1 MLFDMMCRSL
11 PTGLRCRHYLLLI
24 LMGVFVVGCQS
35 VRTVYDEN
43 GQEVKEDEPGGEKDL
58 MSHFESQFN
67 ASFSE
72 SRTKDGVPQ
81 ATSSKRSRFQKDIDE
96 ARRDDK
102 EYITGA
108 FGGVERKDSLRTITF
123 SGADK
128 DFAGG
133 KGYEGLKSSPISRDL
148 RPDFMNESHGI
159 SHSDSY
165 MDHSTRSQAE
175 GTTAE
180 ASGRLFSTDASEY
193 QTTRQSGYIESRR
206 TRTPEPR
213 IMDYRDYYRKTI
225 EETRTM
231 LGRDK
236 EEE

>member
-1 MLFDMMCRSL
+1 MRRYITAGVRSCRWGL
-11 PTGLRCRHYLLLI
+11 PWVAVMLLL
-24 LMGVFVVGCQS
+24 GCQS

-43 GQEVKEDEPGGEKDL
+43 GQEVKDGAPGGEKDL

-81 ATSSKRSRFQKDIDE
+81 ATSTKRSRFQKDIDE

-102 EYITGA
+102 EYTTGA
-108 FGGVERKDSLRTITF
+108 FGGLERQDSLRTISF
-123 SGADK
+123 AGADK

-133 KGYEGLKSSPISRDL
+133 KSYDGLKTSPISRDL
-148 RPDFMNESHGI
+148 RPDFMNETHGI
-159 SHSDSY
+159 SHTDSY

-175 GTTAE
+175 GA
-180 ASGRLFSTDASEY
+180 AADAAGRVFATDAADF
-193 QTTRQSGYIESRR
+193 QTTRESGYIESRR
-206 TRTPEPR
+206 HRTPEPR

-231 LGRDK
+231 LGRDQD
-236 EEE
+236 E

>member
-1 MLFDMMCRSL
+1 MPTMIQHLPVRLFCHRCLL
-11 PTGLRCRHYLLLI
+11 PL
-24 LMGVFVVGCQS
+24 LMGVLVVSCQS

-43 GQEVKEDEPGGEKDL
+43 GQVVKDDEPGGEKDL

-96 ARRDDK
+96 ARRGDK

-108 FGGVERKDSLRTITF
+108 FGGVERKDSLRTISF

-133 KGYEGLKSSPISRDL
+133 KSYTGLKTSPISRDL

-159 SHSDSY
+159 SHSDSF
-165 MDHSTRSQAE
+165 MDHSSRSQAE
-175 GTTAE
+175 GAV
-180 ASGRLFSTDASEY
+180 ADGAGRIYSTDASEY
-193 QTTRQSGYIESRR
+193 QTSQESGYIESRR

-236 EEE
+236 E

>member
-1 MLFDMMCRSL
+1 MPLACCMLL
-11 PTGLRCRHYLLLI
+11 GA
-24 LMGVFVVGCQS
+24 CQS

-43 GQEVKEDEPGGEKDL
+43 GQEVKEDDSGGEKDL

-81 ATSSKRSRFQKDIDE
+81 ATSSKRSRFQKDIDA
-96 ARRDDK
+96 ARRGDK

-108 FGGVERKDSLRTITF
+108 FATTERQDSLRSITF
-123 SGADK
+123 SGANQ
-128 DFAGG
+128 DFAGR
-133 KGYEGLKSSPISRDL
+133 KTYDGLQTSSISRDL

-159 SHSDSY
+159 SHSDSF
-165 MDHSTRSQAE
+165 MDHSSRSALEGAQA
-175 GTTAE
+175 T
-180 ASGRLFSTDASEY
+180 ASGRVYSTDASEF
-193 QTTRQSGYIESRR
+193 QTDRQSGYIESRR
-206 TRTPEPR
+206 NRTPEPR

-231 LGRDK
+231 LGRDNDQQ
-236 EEE
+236 

>member
-1 MLFDMMCRSL
+1 MPGCRKCWQSEHRRWL
-11 PTGLRCRHYLLLI
+11 LGLLCMALCA
-24 LMGVFVVGCQS
+24 CQS

-43 GQEVKEDEPGGEKDL
+43 GQEVKDEPHGGEKDL

-81 ATSSKRSRFQKDIDE
+81 ATSTKRSRFQKDIDE
-96 ARRDDK
+96 ARRGGT
-102 EYITGA
+102 EYVTGA
-108 FGGVERKDSLRTITF
+108 FGGVNRQDSLRSVSF
-123 SGADK
+123 DGANK
-128 DFAGG
+128 EFTGG
-133 KGYEGLKSSPISRDL
+133 KSYNGLKTSPISRDL

-165 MDHSTRSQAE
+165 MDHSQRSSADGVAAVANGRTHAYSTE
-175 GTTAE
+175 AE
-180 ASGRLFSTDASEY
+180 AY
-193 QTTRQSGYIESRR
+193 QTNQQSGYFESRR
-206 TRTPEPR
+206 NRTPEPR

-231 LGRDK
+231 LGRDA
-236 EEE
+236 EE